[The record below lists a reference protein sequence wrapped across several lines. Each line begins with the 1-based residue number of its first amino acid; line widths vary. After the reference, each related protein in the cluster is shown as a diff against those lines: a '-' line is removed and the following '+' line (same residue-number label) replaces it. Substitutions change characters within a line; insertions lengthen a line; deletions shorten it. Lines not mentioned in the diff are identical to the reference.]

1 MGRGTRSYSAPKGN
15 GARCKPIHDRVRNKL
30 GEGFARQMIW
40 ENSGWGAIAVII
52 NSLVTPVEMSK
63 NVSDVDKIIDPI

>member
-1 MGRGTRSYSAPKGN
+1 
-15 GARCKPIHDRVRNKL
+15 
-30 GEGFARQMIW
+30 MIW
-40 ENSGWGAIAVII
+40 ENWCWRAIAVII